1 MAENSTG
8 VIVGGPLD
16 ALASLASQACFV
28 PAAIIML
35 EGPEGLQ
42 VEGQFGLIAAEAAVA
57 SALCHRAW
65 LAGDWVEMREPDE
78 GIAVGLRWFS
88 GWPIRSQHGLILG
101 VIAVLDRVPRRLTT
115 RQRAGLQTVG
125 HQVGVR
131 SELDRRTMTLQHTAA
146 EHRRTAEALRHTE
159 AYYQG
164 LVESLPQN
172 IFRKDLSGRF
182 TFVNEQFCRTIG
194 RPRQEILYQTDFD
207 LFPRE
212 QAAKF
217 QADDRRTIESG
228 QTYRVT
234 EANVTPDGVTHYFEV
249 IKTPLLDASGQ
260 TVGTQGSFWDVTQER
275 KTQADLAQERE
286 LLRALLAN
294 APDVIYFKDRE
305 SHILRASR
313 AFALKAH
320 LEDPAALIGKTDHD
334 LFQAEHAD
342 SALADER
349 RIIAT
354 GEPIMGKTEKETL
367 ADGTVSWALTS
378 KLPLRNSAGEI
389 IGTFGLSRD
398 ITALKVAQ
406 ENAERAEEK
415 FRSIVWNAVDGIFQ
429 TTPAG
434 RYLSANPALA
444 KIYGFDSV
452 EELKQNFTDIAH
464 QLYVDEGRRQEFARR
479 MAEQGI
485 VEHFESRVRKKNGD
499 IIWITESAR
508 AVRLA
513 DGTLEYYEGTVED
526 ITLRKRFEQG
536 LADARDAA
544 LASART
550 KSLFVANMS
559 HEIRTPMNGVISM
572 TRLLLDTSLT
582 SEQRDYA
589 ETVKTSAE
597 ALLTIIDDILDF
609 SKLESGKMDVATVE
623 FDLREM
629 VEDTVELLAEKAF
642 SKGVEFS
649 DWIDERL
656 PERVRGD
663 SGRIRQV
670 LTNLLGNAIKFTSQG
685 EVQLRVVFVD
695 VTDLG
700 LEIKFLV
707 EDSGIGIPEA
717 ARAKIFE
724 AFTQAD
730 ESTTRQFGGTGLG
743 LAISRQ
749 LVERMGGR
757 LGFESGQGTGST
769 FWFSIRFPLAAAT
782 LPTPPPSAPM
792 HLRVLVVDDHPNTRE
807 AVIHELTVAG
817 AEGVA
822 AGTGV
827 EALRLLQ
834 EAVNVGR
841 PFDVALLDLLLPD
854 LDALALAHEIHAQP
868 GLQGARLI
876 LLAPLG
882 QRLEPSLLRTVGLS
896 AHLVKPVKR
905 ARLLETVRAVHSGE
919 GDLMAATERSGSQVR
934 PDVGRS
940 GVRLLVAEDNLVNQ
954 KVALT
959 LLRKLGFQADLVR
972 NGREAL
978 VALARQPY
986 DVILMDC
993 QMPELDG
1000 YETTRTL
1007 RREEAD
1013 GTYGPRLPHFVIA
1026 LTANAMAGD
1035 REKCLA
1041 AGMDDFITKPIDLA
1055 QLEAAL
1061 LRALEARRLAL
1072 TPARNLLGAVPWV
1085 GPMEETLDPLVLV
1098 PLRVPEE
1105 PEALR
1110 ELVDMFLLDA
1120 EGRLETIR
1128 TGMSAHDEA
1137 GVKAAAHSL
1146 KGSSA
1151 NLGGRRLARLASE
1164 IEGGLGLKA
1173 VDWTILTAQFLEIEA
1188 ELGRLREALKAQL

>member
-1 MAENSTG
+1 M
-8 VIVGGPLD
+8 VGGPLD

-28 PAAIIML
+28 PAAIVML
-35 EGPEGLQ
+35 EGADGLQ
-42 VEGQFGLIAAEAAVA
+42 VEGHFGLVPAELDVV

-65 LAGDWVEMREPDE
+65 LGGDWLELREPAE
-78 GIAVGLRWFS
+78 GVAVGLRWFS
-88 GWPIRSQHGLILG
+88 GWPIRSQHGLLLG

-125 HQVGVR
+125 HQVGVQT
-131 SELDRRTMTLQHTAA
+131 ELDRRAATLQHTAA

-182 TFVNEQFCRTIG
+182 TFVNEQFCRTVG
-194 RPRQEILYQTDFD
+194 RSRPEILNHTDFD

-212 QAAKF
+212 QAANF

-228 QTYRVT
+228 QTYRAT
-234 EANVTPDGVTHYFEV
+234 EGNITPDGVTHYFEV

-275 KTQADLAQERE
+275 QTQADLAQERE

-305 SHILRASR
+305 SRILRASR
-313 AFALKAH
+313 AFALKVG
-320 LEDPAALIGKTDHD
+320 LEDPATLIGRTDHD
-334 LFQAEHAD
+334 LFRPEHAD
-342 SALADER
+342 AALADER

-354 GEPIMGKTEKETL
+354 GEPIKGKTEKETL

-429 TTPAG
+429 TTPDG

-444 KIYGFDSV
+444 RIYGFDSV
-452 EELKQNFTDIAH
+452 EELKHNFTDIAH
-464 QLYVDEGRRQEFARR
+464 QLYVDEGRREEFARR

-499 IIWITESAR
+499 VIWITESAR
-508 AVRLA
+508 AVRSP

-526 ITLRKRFEQG
+526 ITLRKQFEQG
-536 LADARDAA
+536 MADARDAA

-572 TRLLLDTSLT
+572 SRLLLDTPLT

-609 SKLESGKMDVATVE
+609 SKLESGKMNVAALE

-629 VEDTVELLAEKAF
+629 VEDTAELLAEKAF

-649 DWIDERL
+649 DWIDERV
-656 PERVRGD
+656 PDRVQGD

-670 LTNLLGNAIKFTSQG
+670 LTNLLGNAIKFTSHG
-685 EVQLRVVFVD
+685 EVQLRVELVAATYQEVE
-695 VTDLG
+695 V
-700 LEIKFLV
+700 KFKV
-707 EDSGIGIPEA
+707 EDSGIGIPEE

-749 LVERMGGR
+749 LVERMGGH
-757 LGFESGQGTGST
+757 LGFESRRGAGSI
-769 FWFSIRFPLAAAT
+769 FWFSIRFPRSLGSDAPRPSLAP
-782 LPTPPPSAPM
+782 LR
-792 HLRVLVVDDHPNTRE
+792 LRVLVVDDHPNTRE
-807 AVIHELTVAG
+807 AVLHELTVAG

-822 AGTGV
+822 ASSGS
-827 EALRLLQ
+827 EALSLLQ
-834 EAVNVGR
+834 QAVGAGR

-854 LDALALAHEIHAQP
+854 VDALALAHEIHAQP

-882 QRLEPSLLRTVGLS
+882 QRLEPNLLRTVGLS
-896 AHLVKPVKR
+896 AHLVKPIKR
-905 ARLLETVRAVHSGE
+905 ARLLETVRAVHQ
-919 GDLMAATERSGSQVR
+919 GDLAIAAAAAATSEGPVNSLR
-934 PDVGRS
+934 PETGRS
-940 GVRLLVAEDNLVNQ
+940 DLRLLIAEDNLVNQ
-954 KVALT
+954 KVALK
-959 LLRKLGFQADLVR
+959 LLSKLGFPADVVR

-978 VALARQPY
+978 VALARHPY
-986 DVILMDC
+986 DAVLMDC

-1000 YETTRTL
+1000 YETTRAL

-1013 GTYGPRLPHFVIA
+1013 GTYGSRPPHFVIA

-1041 AGMDDFITKPIDLA
+1041 AGMDDFITKPIDLG

-1061 LRALEARRLAL
+1061 LRAAEARRLAL
-1072 TPARNLLGAVPWV
+1072 APATNSVAPSSEAGSAEL
-1085 GPMEETLDPLVLV
+1085 TLDPVVLQ
-1098 PLRVPEE
+1098 PLRVPGE

-1110 ELVDMFLLDA
+1110 ELVDMFQEDSVA
-1120 EGRLETIR
+1120 RLETIR
-1128 TGMSAHDEA
+1128 QGLAAADAAM
-1137 GVKAAAHSL
+1137 VKAAAHSL
-1146 KGSSA
+1146 KGSAA
-1151 NLGGRRLARLASE
+1151 NLGGRRLARLASDLE
-1164 IEGGLGLKA
+1164 AAAKTPDA
-1173 VDWTILTAQFLEIEA
+1173 SNLTSLVAEVEA
-1188 ELGRLREALKAQL
+1188 EFGRLREALRTQL